1 MEQSKP
7 IRIESSLLDDAES
20 ERPKYFGTTTTWIA
34 YLIRV
39 GLNYHLGLDPCGRL
53 GKPTDRKEKRTEER
67 GKVLPIT
74 NSSNNIYKEKN
85 KKWKFEKSQI
95 PKELDFCKDSVIK
108 FWSVN
113 SGAKSQEACKLLIG
127 EKGLLG
133 ISQKYGQTIAQE
145 QLETAIANEWQSI
158 TLKNYEAFGRPK
170 TDDKEPVANHPAA
183 RVFQDGKFID

>member
-7 IRIESSLLDDAES
+7 IRIESTLLEEVEL
-20 ERPKYFGTTTTWIA
+20 ERPKYFGTTTTWVG

-53 GKPTDRKEKRTEER
+53 GKPNDTERKKEKRE
-67 GKVLPIT
+67 VLPIPYIED
-74 NSSNNIYKEKN
+74 NRINKEKN

-95 PKELDFCKDSVIK
+95 PKELDFCKDAVIK
-108 FWSVN
+108 FWSVK
-113 SGAKSQEACKLLIG
+113 SGAKSQEAYKLMIG

-133 ISQKYGQTIAQE
+133 ISQKYGQVIAQE

-183 RVFQDGKFID
+183 RVFQDGKFIN

>member
-7 IRIESSLLDDAES
+7 IRIESTLLEEVEL
-20 ERPKYFGTTTTWIA
+20 ERPKYFGTTTTWVG

-53 GKPTDRKEKRTEER
+53 GKPNDTERKKEKRE
-67 GKVLPIT
+67 VLPIPYIED
-74 NSSNNIYKEKN
+74 NRINKEKN

-108 FWSVN
+108 FWSVK
-113 SGAKSQEACKLLIG
+113 SGAKSQEAYKLMIG

-133 ISQKYGQTIAQE
+133 ISQKYGQVIAQE

-158 TLKNYEAFGRPK
+158 TLMNYEAFGRPK

-183 RVFQDGKFID
+183 RVFQDGKFIN

>member
-7 IRIESSLLDDAES
+7 IRIESTLLEEVEL
-20 ERPKYFGTTTTWIA
+20 ERPKYFGTTTTWVG

-53 GKPTDRKEKRTEER
+53 GKPNDTERKKEKRE
-67 GKVLPIT
+67 VLPIPYIED
-74 NSSNNIYKEKN
+74 NRINKEKN

-108 FWSVN
+108 FWSVK

-183 RVFQDGKFID
+183 RVFQDGKFIN

>member
-7 IRIESSLLDDAES
+7 IRIESTLLEEVEL
-20 ERPKYFGTTTTWIA
+20 ERPKYFGTTTTWVG

-53 GKPTDRKEKRTEER
+53 GKPNDTERKKEKRE
-67 GKVLPIT
+67 VLPIPYIED
-74 NSSNNIYKEKN
+74 NRINKEKN

-108 FWSVN
+108 FWSVK

-133 ISQKYGQTIAQE
+133 ISQRYGQAIAQE

-170 TDDKEPVANHPAA
+170 TDGKEPVANHPAG

>member
-1 MEQSKP
+1 MNEV
-7 IRIESSLLDDAES
+7 ESLQPE
-20 ERPKYFGTTTTWIA
+20 YFDSTTTWVNQ
-34 YLIRV
+34 LIRV
-39 GLNYHLGLDPCGRL
+39 GLNVHLGLDPCDILR
-53 GKPTDRKEKRTEER
+53 KPNDRKEKNKKGSE
-67 GKVLPIT
+67 VLSNT
-74 NSSNNIYKEKN
+74 YSSNNINKEKN
-85 KKWKFEKSQI
+85 KKWKFEKDQI

-108 FWSVN
+108 FWSVK

-170 TDDKEPVANHPAA
+170 TDGKEPVANHPAG
-183 RVFQDGKFID
+183 RVFKDGRFIDE